1 MPYLTAPSDPA
12 VWPAL
17 VAGLRQ
23 TPPFRYVDAI
33 TGFSPDG
40 LALGG
45 TVRLADAGRYTP
57 GQPEMLMI
65 EALAQLSGVLLQTR
79 LKSSAG
85 GVLAAIETARW
96 HGAADP
102 QAEAALSVRI
112 VQETFPIFTLAGE
125 VRQHGALIVS
135 AEFSTRSN
143 AGDTP

>member
-1 MPYLTAPSDPA
+1 MPHLTAAADPS

-23 TPPFRYVDAI
+23 TPPFRYVDAL
-33 TGFSPDG
+33 TGFGADG
-40 LALGG
+40 LSLGG
-45 TVRLADAGRYTP
+45 TVRLAGPGRYSP
-57 GQPEMLMI
+57 GQPEMLLV

-79 LKSSAG
+79 LQSRLG

-96 HGAADP
+96 HAAPDP
-102 QAEAALSVRI
+102 QAEAALAVRVI
-112 VQETFPIFTLAGE
+112 QESFPIFTLAGT
-125 VRQHGALIVS
+125 VHQRGALILS